1 LSIDPIDL
9 EEMATVLILTGADL
23 GDERSVEMHL
33 RYGYLADDAEIA
45 EHMHDAI
52 DRAREMR
59 AEAEE
64 LEIA

>member
-33 RYGYLADDAEIA
+33 RYGYLADDDEIDA
-45 EHMHDAI
+45 HMHAAI